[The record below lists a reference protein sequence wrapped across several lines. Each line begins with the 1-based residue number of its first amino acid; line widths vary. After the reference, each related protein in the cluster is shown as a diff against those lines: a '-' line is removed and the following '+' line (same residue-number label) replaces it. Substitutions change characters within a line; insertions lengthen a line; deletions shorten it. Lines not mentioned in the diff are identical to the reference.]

1 MVENIH
7 IYVCIYLAVY
17 SSSKYLLGA
26 YSVGHC
32 TRVADKMKYSD
43 FTEISG

>member
-1 MVENIH
+1 MVENI
-7 IYVCIYLAVY
+7 CIHVGIHLTVY

-32 TRVADKMKYSD
+32 TRVANKMKY
-43 FTEISG
+43 F